1 VDKFNLFVILIY
13 YKIHVVL
20 KKDTICLVMVIVF
33 VIGIVGIY
41 SAFKTD
47 DMAEQKM
54 GLEKSDN
61 VDPDDILDPIDPLE
75 D

>member
-1 VDKFNLFVILIY
+1 MDKFNLFVILIY